1 MRTAVVSR
9 SIPAAASSSSSSAWR
24 RCTPPEVRL
33 RGVAAHARAVTHGDA
48 RGRVAP
54 AATSSMLS
62 RGGFASVCLALRLT
76 EATNGAAV
84 RIAPFSNFERPRR
97 SYQT

>member
-1 MRTAVVSR
+1 MT
-9 SIPAAASSSSSSAWR
+9 PAGAL
-24 RCTPPEVRL
+24 PP
-33 RGVAAHARAVTHGDA
+33 
-48 RGRVAP
+48 P
-54 AATSSMLS
+54 PNPATSSMLS